1 MSTGGVLNWPHS
13 ESTQT
18 PMGGG
23 WEQSSQK
30 TQSTVPS
37 LPPHPVLFQIHI
49 ESEGFLGRT
58 WPSIQSNATA
68 QAPPSCLSGGPS
80 ADLRTGN
87 HCTRSGRGASRV
99 GRDPMT
105 LKMLPDPRIKTKLQ
119 PGQLGAGDRSQ
130 RQSQPEGSAKPSLNL
145 ERTCSQAVVLKL

>member
-30 TQSTVPS
+30 TQGTVPS
-37 LPPHPVLFQIHI
+37 LPLLSSSKFALSQKGSSAGPGPAYSPTPQHKLH
-49 ESEGFLGRT
+49 
-58 WPSIQSNATA
+58 
-68 QAPPSCLSGGPS
+68 PSCLSGGLS
-80 ADLRTGN
+80 ADLRTSN

-105 LKMLPDPRIKTKLQ
+105 LKTFPDPRIKTKLQ

-130 RQSQPEGSAKPSLNL
+130 RQSQAEGSAKPSLNL
-145 ERTCSQAVVLKL
+145 ERTCS